1 MIKLTPE
8 EHEYWDKKYNE
19 FVKEKI
25 REAEEDVRCGRVY
38 TEEEFWKEMRIFD
51 EQLRRKN
58 QSKREKIKL
67 DLQKDLKRISDKFI
81 RA

>member
-8 EHEYWDKKYNE
+8 EQEYWDKKYDE

-25 REAEEDVRCGRVY
+25 KEAEEDIKCGRLY
-38 TEEEFWKEMRIFD
+38 TEEEFKEKMRDFD
-51 EQLRRKN
+51 EQLRREKLLK
-58 QSKREKIKL
+58 SKETKSHT
-67 DLQKDLKRISDKFI
+67 QNSTTEMCKRFI

>member
-8 EHEYWDKKYNE
+8 EQEYWDKKYDE

-25 REAEEDVRCGRVY
+25 QEALDEDGWLTEEEAEE
-38 TEEEFWKEMRIFD
+38 EMRKFD

-58 QSKREKIKL
+58 Q
-67 DLQKDLKRISDKFI
+67 LKRKKLKNQSNTLEIEKRFM

>member
-8 EHEYWDKKYNE
+8 EQAYWDKKYDE
-19 FVKEKI
+19 FVREKI

-38 TEEEFWKEMRIFD
+38 TEEEFWEEMRIFD

-58 QSKREKIKL
+58 QLKREKIKL
-67 DLQKDLKRISDKFI
+67 DLQKDSKKISEKFI

>member
-8 EHEYWDKKYNE
+8 EQEYWDKKYDE

-25 REAEEDVRCGRVY
+25 QEALDEDEWLTEEEAEE
-38 TEEEFWKEMRIFD
+38 EMRKFD

-58 QSKREKIKL
+58 Q
-67 DLQKDLKRISDKFI
+67 LKRKKLKNQSNTLEIEKGFM

>member
-8 EHEYWDKKYNE
+8 EQEYWDKKYDE
-19 FVKEKI
+19 FVREKI
-25 REAEEDVRCGRVY
+25 KEAEEDVRYGRVY
-38 TEEEFWKEMRIFD
+38 TEEEFKEEMRKFD

-58 QSKREKIKL
+58 QLKREKKKL
-67 DLQKDLKRISDKFI
+67 EEQKDSKEICEWFM

>member
-8 EHEYWDKKYNE
+8 EQEYWDKKYNE

-25 REAEEDVRCGRVY
+25 REAEEDIRCGRVY
-38 TEEEFWKEMRIFD
+38 TEEESRKIMKEFD
-51 EQLRRKN
+51 EKLRRKN
-58 QSKREKIKL
+58 QLKREKMKL
-67 DLQKDLKRISDKFI
+67 DAQGDSIEICKRFI